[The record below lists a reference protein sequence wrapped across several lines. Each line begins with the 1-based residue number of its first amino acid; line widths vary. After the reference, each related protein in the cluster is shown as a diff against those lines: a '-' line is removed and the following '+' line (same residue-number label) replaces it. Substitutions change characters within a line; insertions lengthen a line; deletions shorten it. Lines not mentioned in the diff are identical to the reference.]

1 MRVVVD
7 GVGHVSDGEAL
18 QGVREQILGCGSI
31 ADPPV
36 RCSLVIWNA
45 THCLFAVGWVLK
57 LHGPRIN
64 LSLSLSHLSFSFYLI
79 LCVKMS
85 SLIRMSRISSKR
97 IKLLILS
104 FKKRVEA

>member
-1 MRVVVD
+1 MLEEWSTEGSFPPPPTSLRFVVD

-64 LSLSLSHLSFSFYLI
+64 LSHLFITSFFFI
-79 LCVKMS
+79 F
-85 SLIRMSRISSKR
+85 I
-97 IKLLILS
+97 
-104 FKKRVEA
+104 

>member
-1 MRVVVD
+1 MCVVVD

-64 LSLSLSHLSFSFYLI
+64 LSHLSFSFYLI